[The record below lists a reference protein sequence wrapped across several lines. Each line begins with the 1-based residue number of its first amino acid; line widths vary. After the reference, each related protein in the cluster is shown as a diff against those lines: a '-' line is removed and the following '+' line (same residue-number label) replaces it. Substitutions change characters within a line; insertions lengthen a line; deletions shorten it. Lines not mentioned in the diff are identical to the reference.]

1 MSTVEVRAV
10 LSGRDRRA
18 YVRAP
23 ESINAGDPAW
33 VAPLRRT
40 AGRAM
45 SRRHNPFHR
54 EADIEHFIAL
64 GRGPKRRVLGR
75 VAAVI
80 HPAHMDRHGDRAFFG
95 FFESVQDDEVAAAL
109 LGAVEEWAAERGVFR
124 VAGPYS
130 YTATQEIGLLTD
142 GFGQPPA
149 LMQPHNRDY
158 YQDLLKSCGYERAF
172 DMTCY
177 TWRLG
182 GRPDLEDRLLAAGEE
197 VLRRH
202 GLNVRPVR
210 MDRYDQ
216 ELENLRWIY
225 NRSFAEHPQL
235 VPISR
240 PVFAAQAAELRA
252 IIDPRLALIV
262 ERAGRPVAF
271 ALLVP
276 DLHQGLKP
284 AGGRINARLALR
296 LAVRRDHRIGGV
308 DAAVIVM
315 IGALPEFGGAG
326 FGRVLAAQIVAI
338 ARAGRYPVIHT
349 TWVHEDNRWSLALA
363 RKLHSEPSRRY
374 SVYERSTT

>member
-1 MSTVEVRAV
+1 VTAVEVRAV
-10 LSGRDRRA
+10 RSGQDRRA
-18 YVRAP
+18 YVRVP

-40 AGRAM
+40 TVRAM
-45 SRRHNPFHR
+45 SQRHNPFHR
-54 EADIEHFIAL
+54 EADIEHFVAL
-64 GRGPKRRVLGR
+64 GHSPNRRVLGR

-130 YTATQEIGLLTD
+130 YTATQEIGLLTG
-142 GFGQPPA
+142 GFGQMPA
-149 LMQPHNRDY
+149 LMQPHNPDY
-158 YQDLLKSCGYERAF
+158 YQHLLKSCGYKRVF
-172 DMTCY
+172 DMSCY
-177 TWRLG
+177 TWRAG
-182 GRPDLEDRLLAAGEE
+182 DHPEIEDRILADGEE

-210 MDRYDQ
+210 MDRYEQ

-235 VPISR
+235 APISR

-276 DLHQGLKP
+276 DLNQVLKS
-284 AGGRINARLALR
+284 ADGRISAQLALR
-296 LAVRRDHRIGGV
+296 LAVRRDHRIRGV
-308 DAAVIVM
+308 DAAVVVM

-326 FGRVLAAQIVAI
+326 FGRVLAAQIVGI

-374 SVYERSTT
+374 SVYERSTS